1 MYNNDPPA
9 CTASYLCPRPPLN
22 LSALFPHSLR
32 LQLDEV
38 QSDLKDPRRFGD
50 ALAILQTQD
59 FQKKDIKRVFN
70 AYSDNIYYLVSGK
83 GGPIGPVSVGL
94 CRHRVAP
101 LARAALFCPPPEK
114 RIARAVLIG
123 ELCFFQIFSICDV
136 CIKILHKAFCRSQL
150 WILTEVKIPR
160 TPIIHVFGNKNH
172 ENLEETKKLRETKL
186 EIWKCR
192 PKKIFENNCPCGWRW
207 QG

>member
-1 MYNNDPPA
+1 MSTHSIKKQPGNKNDFLLYNNDPPA
-9 CTASYLCPRPPLN
+9 CTAPYLCPRPPLL

-83 GGPIGPVSVGL
+83 GGPIDPVSVGP

-101 LARAALFCPPPEK
+101 LARAALFCPPPAK
-114 RIARAVLIG
+114 DSL
-123 ELCFFQIFSICDV
+123 Q
-136 CIKILHKAFCRSQL
+136 
-150 WILTEVKIPR
+150 
-160 TPIIHVFGNKNH
+160 
-172 ENLEETKKLRETKL
+172 
-186 EIWKCR
+186 
-192 PKKIFENNCPCGWRW
+192 
-207 QG
+207 